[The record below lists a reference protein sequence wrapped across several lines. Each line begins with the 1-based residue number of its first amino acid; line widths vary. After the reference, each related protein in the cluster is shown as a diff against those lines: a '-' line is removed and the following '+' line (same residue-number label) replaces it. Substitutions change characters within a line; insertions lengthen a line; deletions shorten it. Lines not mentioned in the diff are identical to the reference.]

1 MCKQFMLGVCRPLQ
15 DGGSY
20 PLVFAIV
27 DALQRGHW
35 SPNDFFFGGGSLHHC
50 SISVAVSHGDAAG
63 QDALNHAAVEVAE
76 DLRWHTKL
84 SHPAQKV
91 QLLPI
96 LANWG
101 LVVNV

>member
-35 SPNDFFFGGGSLHHC
+35 SPNDFLGGAVFTT
-50 SISVAVSHGDAAG
+50 VAL
-63 QDALNHAAVEVAE
+63 ALLYHMVMQLV
-76 DLRWHTKL
+76 KML
-84 SHPAQKV
+84 STM
-91 QLLPI
+91 QL
-96 LANWG
+96 
-101 LVVNV
+101 

>member
-1 MCKQFMLGVCRPLQ
+1 MLCKEDIGVLM
-15 DGGSY
+15 
-20 PLVFAIV
+20 I
-27 DALQRGHW
+27 
-35 SPNDFFFGGGSLHHC
+35 FFFGGGSLHHC